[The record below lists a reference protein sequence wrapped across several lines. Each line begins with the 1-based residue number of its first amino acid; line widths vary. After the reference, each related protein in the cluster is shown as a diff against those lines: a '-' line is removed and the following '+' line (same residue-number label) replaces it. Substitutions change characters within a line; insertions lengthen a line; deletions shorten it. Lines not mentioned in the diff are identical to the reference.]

1 MLFTFPA
8 AGVFRSLL
16 GNYFPVFYLS
26 PRTLCLDAAAS
37 FAVGVAAAVIPIWRV
52 TTIKIAEALRRIG

>member
-16 GNYFPVFYLS
+16 GNYFPVFHLTT
-26 PRTLCLDAAAS
+26 RTLCLDAAAS
-37 FAVGVAAAVIPIWRV
+37 LAVGVAAALIPIWRT
-52 TTIKIAEALRRIG
+52 TTIRIADALRRIG